1 MVRAISVLP
10 LAAIFLAPAAFAKS
24 TVAVGACDPGVTSL
38 PTIQQAV
45 TAVGNG
51 GTVLVC
57 PGTYPEQVVIA
68 KSMTLKGLAAG
79 TAAQALIVPPAG
91 GLTQNATRPSGD
103 PVAAQILIQ
112 NGANVTISGLT
123 VDGAGN
129 GITGCAPD
137 LMGIY
142 YQNSSGA
149 VRSSLI
155 RNQVLGG
162 AGLIGCQSGE
172 AIFVETG
179 TGGTAN
185 VVAQGDFVENYQKNG
200 ITGDGAGTTL
210 TVQSNNVQGQ
220 GPTTGAAENS
230 IQLGFGAT
238 GSIIG
243 NRVGGD
249 IWAPDTMSDTNDA
262 AAGILVYDSP
272 GVTIKSNI
280 VASTQYGIAVVS
292 DGSISADGAKITGN
306 TVAATHLFD
315 AIDICGAG
323 SAMVMGNILGAS
335 DESAIHLD
343 SSCGNPSTGNTVS
356 GNSINGACAGVLV
369 GTGSGGPLGT
379 NTTLNAAMT
388 VLTGSDVCPVPVGP
402 ARHGAPQGRHRH
414 ASPRF

>member
-1 MVRAISVLP
+1 
-10 LAAIFLAPAAFAKS
+10 
-24 TVAVGACDPGVTSL
+24 
-38 PTIQQAV
+38 
-45 TAVGNG
+45 
-51 GTVLVC
+51 
-57 PGTYPEQVVIA
+57 
-68 KSMTLKGLAAG
+68 
-79 TAAQALIVPPAG
+79 
-91 GLTQNATRPSGD
+91 
-103 PVAAQILIQ
+103 
-112 NGANVTISGLT
+112 
-123 VDGAGN
+123 
-129 GITGCAPD
+129 
-137 LMGIY
+137 
-142 YQNSSGA
+142 
-149 VRSSLI
+149 LI
-155 RNQVLGG
+155 RNQVLFG

-185 VVAQGDFVENYQKNG
+185 VVVQGDFVENYQKNG

-249 IWAPDTMSDTNDA
+249 IWAPDTMSDTSDA